1 MIKLVFR
8 GRDFDSVSKS
18 PERILGGEDQEF
30 HFFLD
35 YSRRYSYLTR
45 GGRWYECLM
54 GMVFSA
60 APGYDPAPSDA
71 FADSQG
77 LNRRG
82 RRLISGLSSYRGGC
96 PCGPRADT
104 SRLIGRDDV
113 AVHVDFELSSKCYFL
128 GKIKWLSS
136 RKPCT
141 RMSDEAVRSVAL
153 GLLVVLSGMGG
164 MGVAATT

>member
-1 MIKLVFR
+1 MTLHRAMPLLIPKV
-8 GRDFDSVSKS
+8 
-18 PERILGGEDQEF
+18 RIDGVDDCRYDAQSNRYN
-30 HFFLD
+30 FL
-35 YSRRYSYLTR
+35 SS
-45 GGRWYECLM
+45 
-54 GMVFSA
+54 
-60 APGYDPAPSDA
+60 
-71 FADSQG
+71 
-77 LNRRG
+77 
-82 RRLISGLSSYRGGC
+82 ISGLSSYRGGC

>member
-1 MIKLVFR
+1 MTLHRAMPLLIPKV
-8 GRDFDSVSKS
+8 
-18 PERILGGEDQEF
+18 RIDGVDNCRYDAQSNRYNF
-30 HFFLD
+30 WSSI
-35 YSRRYSYLTR
+35 SR
-45 GGRWYECLM
+45 
-54 GMVFSA
+54 
-60 APGYDPAPSDA
+60 
-71 FADSQG
+71 
-77 LNRRG
+77 
-82 RRLISGLSSYRGGC
+82 LSSCRGGC

-104 SRLIGRDDV
+104 SRLIDRNDV
-113 AVHVDFELSSKCYFL
+113 AVHVVLESPRWMPISKCYFL